1 MVDYRL
7 LALSCIST
15 NLTENIRCVDTGR
28 GRWHGKAKERHGKQ
42 WMVRTQVKSRKK
54 KEEIELTL
62 DL

>member
-1 MVDYRL
+1 
-7 LALSCIST
+7 
-15 NLTENIRCVDTGR
+15 VDTGR